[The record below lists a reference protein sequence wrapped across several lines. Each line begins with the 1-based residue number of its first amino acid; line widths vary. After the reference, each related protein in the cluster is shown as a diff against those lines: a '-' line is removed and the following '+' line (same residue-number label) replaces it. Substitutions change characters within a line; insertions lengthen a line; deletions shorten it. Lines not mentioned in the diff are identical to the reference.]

1 MVTKREAPANSA
13 IPDVKCNTTTADIV
27 GKQLKES
34 GCMSSGE
41 EEEDDGFNFS
51 SG

>member
-1 MVTKREAPANSA
+1 MVTKREAPAT
-13 IPDVKCNTTTADIV
+13 PDVKCHMTTADIV
-27 GKQLKES
+27 GKQLKE
-34 GCMSSGE
+34 GGRMTPGE